1 MELELE
7 PDGSVALASMG
18 SRLRATLVDLALC
31 VMTSTILM
39 KVAFASIVNS
49 MSKVH
54 AQLFG
59 VVVFAVL
66 LGVYEIGMVAVRART
81 LGNEVTKTAVVHQD
95 DLSPATA
102 IQAALRFILGPLVFC
117 GGAAVIWLQ
126 PMWVLAVV
134 AYVVADFTF
143 GIMSASGQT
152 LHDKA
157 ARTVVVLVS

>member
-66 LGVYEIGMVAVRART
+66 LGVYEIGMVTVRART
-81 LGNEVTKTAVVHQD
+81 LGN
-95 DLSPATA
+95 
-102 IQAALRFILGPLVFC
+102 
-117 GGAAVIWLQ
+117 
-126 PMWVLAVV
+126 
-134 AYVVADFTF
+134 
-143 GIMSASGQT
+143 
-152 LHDKA
+152 
-157 ARTVVVLVS
+157 